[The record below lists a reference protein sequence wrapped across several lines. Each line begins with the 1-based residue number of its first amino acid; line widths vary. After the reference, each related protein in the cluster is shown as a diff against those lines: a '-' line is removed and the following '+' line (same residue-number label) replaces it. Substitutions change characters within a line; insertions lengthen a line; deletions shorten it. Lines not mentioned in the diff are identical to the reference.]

1 MTEKT
6 KQIFADGA
14 KLREKL
20 GIYLQTPEKVEIYA
34 QAAEKMFAKT
44 GGTSIGFVPTWSW
57 WEFFCGGLFFLY
69 RKLYL
74 FGIVCIILG
83 LILSIIIGVVSALIA
98 KYTVIKDFEKK
109 LDLDNDLALATGVN
123 KWAIYVPIALVV
135 IVILAEIIGG
145 ADESKAPKIRS
156 EFEGWAY
163 GVAVYAISQDDNTII
178 DGVTVS
184 GRNGRCEKQTILTPA
199 FVLGANDFTSLPN
212 LFANTQSLIAHKD
225 MNSCLKAVM
234 TMQGKKNI
242 TDADIRA
249 FKKTKGAQACT
260 NELAAQ
266 HIFDGQELPFG
277 NEKMIYFIK
286 TSECLPKNGVWEIEL
301 ETNFGTYEYEL

>member
-44 GGTSIGFVPTWSW
+44 GGTSIGFAPTWSW
-57 WEFFCGGLFFLY
+57 WGFFCGGLFFLY

-74 FGIVCIILG
+74 FGIVCIILSP
-83 LILSIIIGVVSALIA
+83 ILSIIIWVVSALIA

-123 KWAIYVPIALVV
+123 KWAVIYVFIALVV

-145 ADESKAPKIRS
+145 ADESKAPQIVR
-156 EFEGWAY
+156 EGIHI
-163 GVAVYAISQDDNTII
+163 YAISQDDNTII

-184 GRNGRCEKQTILTPA
+184 GRNGKCEKQSVIA
-199 FVLGANDFTSLPN
+199 YSLWGGHI
-212 LFANTQSLIAHKD
+212 FKD
-225 MNSCLKAVM
+225 METCEKESGDMACKPLFD
-234 TMQGKKNI
+234 GK
-242 TDADIRA
+242 
-249 FKKTKGAQACT
+249 
-260 NELAAQ
+260 ELAYHSSQ
-266 HIFDGQELPFG
+266 VVYKLG
-277 NEKMIYFIK
+277 N
-286 TSECLPKNGVWEIEL
+286 CPPKNGVWKIEL
-301 ETNFGTYEYEL
+301 ETNFGTYEYELQDK